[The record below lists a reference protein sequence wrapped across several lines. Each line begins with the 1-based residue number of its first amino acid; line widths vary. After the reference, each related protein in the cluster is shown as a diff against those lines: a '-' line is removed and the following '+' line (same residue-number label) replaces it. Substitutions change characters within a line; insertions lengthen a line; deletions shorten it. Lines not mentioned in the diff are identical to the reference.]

1 MFIPIEK
8 DPEIELEQFQ
18 GIIVGGRNAWH
29 AKLKQ
34 YLPNTWRYIHPDDNI
49 DISSIS
55 ADIIF
60 FATDYLSH
68 AAYYAVIGEAR
79 RKQIPIGYIHH
90 INPEEVIKEIKHNF
104 HNLTHT

>member
-68 AAYYAVIGEAR
+68 AAYYAVIGEQEGSKFHR
-79 RKQIPIGYIHH
+79 VYISH
-90 INPEEVIKEIKHNF
+90 
-104 HNLTHT
+104 